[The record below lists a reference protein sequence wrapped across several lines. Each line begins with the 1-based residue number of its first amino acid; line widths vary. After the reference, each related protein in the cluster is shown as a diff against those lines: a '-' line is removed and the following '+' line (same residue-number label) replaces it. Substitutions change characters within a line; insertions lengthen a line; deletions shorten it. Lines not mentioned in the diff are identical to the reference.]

1 MMQDHPRSIWRL
13 GAFLAVVAAVFTF
26 DCDYFLPCRCWYG
39 AWERYQ
45 GNAAVLVLALVGLR
59 YLTAWAIGERNDGW
73 KHYMVTLIASPLLVQ
88 TAFDIAK
95 LALPADLR
103 VALQ

>member
-1 MMQDHPRSIWRL
+1 
-13 GAFLAVVAAVFTF
+13 
-26 DCDYFLPCRCWYG
+26 
-39 AWERYQ
+39 
-45 GNAAVLVLALVGLR
+45 
-59 YLTAWAIGERNDGW
+59 
-73 KHYMVTLIASPLLVQ
+73 MVTLIASPLLVQ